1 MNAAHIS
8 NHHWDMLLPVK
19 TDCVAE
25 SLGFRVLPVNMD
37 RHSDVKLMLSVE
49 KGVKTIGYN
58 PKDTTREIRQAI
70 AIGIAKY
77 VNGRVG
83 PNDFLKYADISFKN
97 AESLEHNTD
106 LKMAWELVMPR
117 DALRTMVLRIG
128 QTDVKDLAYNF
139 DVSISDITK
148 RLREAGLLF

>member
-1 MNAAHIS
+1 MNAAYIS
-8 NHHWDMLLPVK
+8 NRHWDMLLPVK

-37 RHSDVKLMLSVE
+37 RHGDVKLMLSIE

-58 PKDTTREIRQAI
+58 PKDTTREIRKAI

-83 PNDFLKYADISFKN
+83 PNDFLKYKDISLNKT
-97 AESLEHNTD
+97 ESLEHNAD
-106 LKMAWELVMPR
+106 LKMAWELIMPR
-117 DALRTMVLRIG
+117 DAVRTMVLRVG
-128 QTDVKDLAYNF
+128 QTDVRNLAYDF
-139 DVSISDITK
+139 DVSVSDITK
-148 RLREAGLLF
+148 RLREVGLLY